1 MPWIASGDVLM
12 LKDGQTITGKYEG
25 GDQTSVQFLVGSILR
40 QYPTSQINSIT
51 FTPTPA
57 ASTASRPSGSAPA
70 PTMSGT
76 TTNTSEMPVYSSGR
90 SAPAGS
96 TSPEER
102 PTLRRS
108 APSEAAASAPAPAAR
123 PMGITVPAGAEIT
136 IRMIDPVDSAVNR
149 IGETFRA
156 SIDEPLIVDGRT
168 IAPRGADVTAKLT
181 EVEEAGRISGR
192 SELTLILM
200 DITLNGRRYE
210 ITTSEVSQEGSSRG
224 SQTAKRVG
232 ATAAIGAVL
241 GGIFGGG
248 KGAAQGAAAGA
259 GAATAVQV
267 LTRGEQ
273 VKIPS
278 ESRLVFTLSRPINL

>member
-1 MPWIASGDVLM
+1 
-12 LKDGQTITGKYEG
+12 
-25 GDQTSVQFLVGSILR
+25 
-40 QYPTSQINSIT
+40 
-51 FTPTPA
+51 
-57 ASTASRPSGSAPA
+57 
-70 PTMSGT
+70 
-76 TTNTSEMPVYSSGR
+76 
-90 SAPAGS
+90 
-96 TSPEER
+96 
-102 PTLRRS
+102 
-108 APSEAAASAPAPAAR
+108 
-123 PMGITVPAGAEIT
+123 MGITVPAGAEIT